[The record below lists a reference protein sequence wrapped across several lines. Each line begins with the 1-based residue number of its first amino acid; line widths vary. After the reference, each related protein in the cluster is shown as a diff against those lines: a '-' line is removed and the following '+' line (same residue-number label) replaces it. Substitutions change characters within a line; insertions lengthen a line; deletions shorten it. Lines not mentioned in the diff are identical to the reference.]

1 MYLSRPTN
9 LSGHSSILHKRHIHG
24 FLILLIS
31 FMYIQIDSH
40 VELSKVEKQRETIE
54 DEAMGRRRK

>member
-1 MYLSRPTN
+1 MYLSLSTN
-9 LSGHSSILHKRHIHG
+9 VWHHSNILHKRHIHG

-54 DEAMGRRRK
+54 DEATGRRRK